1 MPAKSR
7 HQPSTHR
14 WSQHVTETSN
24 ALDLDSGVFT
34 WSDPKRIAASLKR
47 SAEASHRR
55 KGSPLQSAMSMLNF
69 YMNRAGENLPAK
81 QERVLEQAKAELRM
95 LFAKDRA
102 RTKVQSS

>member
-1 MPAKSR
+1 
-7 HQPSTHR
+7 
-14 WSQHVTETSN
+14 
-24 ALDLDSGVFT
+24 
-34 WSDPKRIAASLKR
+34 
-47 SAEASHRR
+47 
-55 KGSPLQSAMSMLNF
+55 MSMLNF

>member
-7 HQPSTHR
+7 QQSSTRR

-47 SAEASHRR
+47 SAEASRRR

-69 YMNRAGENLPAK
+69 YKNRAGENLPTK
-81 QERVLEQAKAELRM
+81 QERVLEQAKAELRK